1 MGADTRERPIL
12 FGAPMVRAILDSRKT
27 QTRRV
32 VKPQPVESFSEHI
45 AGGRTSY
52 GWSWWPKPD
61 SQSIP
66 VGHEDMLALCPYG
79 QPGDQLWVRETW
91 ATPPYFDLVRP
102 SDLQVGTSIY
112 YVADGKES
120 LGRHNELSSEAT
132 RSLPEFWTRRPSI
145 HMPRWASRITLEITG
160 VRVERLQEI
169 SASDALAEGVTHS
182 TLNDPR
188 VEYRW
193 LWESIYSTGSWDA
206 NPWVWVIEF
215 RKVDGR

>member
-1 MGADTRERPIL
+1 MNERPIA
-12 FGAPMVRAILDSRKT
+12 FSAPMVRALLAGTKT

-32 VKPQPVESFSEHI
+32 AKPRRKPSLLEPG
-45 AGGRTSY
+45 A
-52 GWSWWPKPD
+52 WSD
-61 SQSIP
+61 DY
-66 VGHEDMLALCPYG
+66 VLAPGNREWLMRDCPYG

-193 LWESIYSTGSWDA
+193 LWESIYGEGSWNL

>member
-12 FGAPMVRAILDSRKT
+12 LGAPMVRAILYDNKS
-27 QTRRV
+27 QTRRAV
-32 VKPQPVESFSEHI
+32 TPSL
-45 AGGRTSY
+45 R
-52 GWSWWPKPD
+52 WD
-61 SQSIP
+61 SIEPLPAFPGEWARYRSGVRHASIT
-66 VGHEDMLALCPYG
+66 CPYG
-79 QPGDQLWVRETW
+79 RPGDHLWVRETW
-91 ATPPYFDLVRP
+91 ATPPYFDFVRP
-102 SDLQVGTSIY
+102 SDLQVGTPIY

-120 LGRHNELSSEAT
+120 WGRHNELSSEAT